1 MKIIFLKDV
10 PRIGRKYEVK
20 EVADGY
26 GRHLVLQ
33 KFAEVVTKDTAAN
46 IEKKK
51 STDATLKKVHADLLA
66 KNLSALNGAT
76 ITLYGKANEK
86 GHLFASIHKEEILA
100 ELKRTTHLDMNLDY
114 VILDKPLKEVGSF
127 EIPVNIN
134 KDRAVFTVIVEASR
148 IAK

>member
-10 PRIGRKYEVK
+10 PRIGLKYEIK

-26 GRHLVLQ
+26 GRHLIAQ
-33 KFAEVVTKDTAAN
+33 KVAFVATEETIAS

-51 STDATLKKVHADLLA
+51 STDATLKKVHANLLV
-66 KNLSALNGAT
+66 KNLNALNGTT
-76 ITLYGKANEK
+76 ITLRGKANEK
-86 GHLFASIHKEEILA
+86 GHLFASIHKEEIIA
-100 ELKRTTHLDMNLDY
+100 ELRRTTHLDMNPDY

-134 KDRAVFTVIVEASR
+134 KDRAVFTVIVEST
-148 IAK
+148 K